1 MLTGAMLVFRF
12 GQGLYYPF
20 STIYFHNV
28 LGIPLSLVG
37 SGLAALA
44 VASVASSLVC
54 GPLTD
59 RYGRKP
65 VMLASLLG
73 SAATFSSF
81 ALISNFWGYLAVSVT
96 AGLVGSSA
104 FDTARN
110 AMIADVSPGPLRA
123 RTYGLVRVGG
133 NIGWALGPAA
143 AGLIASLA
151 RENDT
156 IYRLMFV
163 GTGALT
169 LIVLAALALLV
180 RESLPKVEEQ
190 DLSTVPLSKLKA
202 ALSDGPYLVLL
213 VVGLLL
219 YYVFTQDWQA
229 LPVYAR
235 NFLDVPDMWIG
246 LILAGNGLIVT
257 VLQIPVSYLLDG
269 RSKVAALTVGAALFA
284 ASSTTLLVTE
294 SLLGILIAFT
304 GFFTLAE
311 MILEVAGASLA
322 AELAPTARRGTYLAL
337 FGCCFGAGYGIS
349 PIAAGLLLDWH
360 LPQAVWAIQL
370 TAAALSISGLM
381 VLAELRRRSAR
392 EI

>member
-1 MLTGAMLVFRF
+1 LT
-12 GQGLYYPF
+12 
-20 STIYFHNV
+20 
-28 LGIPLSLVG
+28 
-37 SGLAALA
+37 
-44 VASVASSLVC
+44 
-54 GPLTD
+54 
-59 RYGRKP
+59 
-65 VMLASLLG
+65 
-73 SAATFSSF
+73 
-81 ALISNFWGYLAVSVT
+81 
-96 AGLVGSSA
+96 
-104 FDTARN
+104 
-110 AMIADVSPGPLRA
+110 
-123 RTYGLVRVGG
+123 
-133 NIGWALGPAA
+133 
-143 AGLIASLA
+143 
-151 RENDT
+151 
-156 IYRLMFV
+156 
-163 GTGALT
+163 
-169 LIVLAALALLV
+169 LLV
-180 RESLPKVEEQ
+180 REPLPKVEEQ

-246 LILAGNGLIVT
+246 LFLAGNGLMVI

>member
-1 MLTGAMLVFRF
+1 
-12 GQGLYYPF
+12 
-20 STIYFHNV
+20 
-28 LGIPLSLVG
+28 
-37 SGLAALA
+37 
-44 VASVASSLVC
+44 
-54 GPLTD
+54 
-59 RYGRKP
+59 
-65 VMLASLLG
+65 
-73 SAATFSSF
+73 
-81 ALISNFWGYLAVSVT
+81 
-96 AGLVGSSA
+96 
-104 FDTARN
+104 
-110 AMIADVSPGPLRA
+110 
-123 RTYGLVRVGG
+123 
-133 NIGWALGPAA
+133 
-143 AGLIASLA
+143 
-151 RENDT
+151 
-156 IYRLMFV
+156 MFV

-169 LIVLAALALLV
+169 LVVLAALTLLV
-180 RESLPKVEEQ
+180 REPLPKVEEQ

-269 RSKVAALTVGAALFA
+269 RSKVAALTVGAGLFA
-284 ASSTTLLVTE
+284 ASSVTLLVTE

-304 GFFTLAE
+304 GFFTLGE

-349 PIAAGLLLDWH
+349 PIAAGLLLDRH

-370 TAAALSISGLM
+370 TAAALSIPGLM
-381 VLAELRRRSAR
+381 VLAKLRRRSAR